1 VFADWRAVRGIP
13 LPRVHC
19 LSYSEGMT
27 VPPSDPYAPFAEPS
41 DSRSHSL
48 VDAAD
53 DPVSYIAAEAVGDEL
68 MDDDSRPL
76 TYHFRLPLVL
86 LLLSC
91 VSIFVAGC
99 CRWVPMQ
106 VLVECV
112 PVLMGEDADVDFTPL
127 RRAILAEWKTGLVFM
142 ASLLGILIAHELGH
156 FVMTVVYRVR
166 STLPM
171 VIPFPISPIGT
182 LGAVIAMEP
191 GKANRK
197 QIFDIGIAGPLAGLV
212 VAIPVLWAGLMQ
224 VRLTETP
231 AGMIAV
237 KPPLLMEWWIRYL
250 HPAEWQAAGGEIWMS
265 QANPL
270 LIAGC
275 FGLFFTGLNMF
286 PVGQLD
292 GGHITYS
299 LMGRKAHWLARG
311 LMVLSFAYMT
321 YTGNTMLLL
330 MALLV
335 MLMGTDHPP
344 TSDDS
349 VELGWPRTLLG
360 WASLIIPIVC
370 LTPDFI
376 VLP

>member
-1 VFADWRAVRGIP
+1 MA
-13 LPRVHC
+13 
-19 LSYSEGMT
+19 S
-27 VPPSDPYAPFAEPS
+27 VPPTDPSPPLAELA
-41 DSRSHSL
+41 DSPVEDSPL
-48 VDAAD
+48 EEVPAVD
-53 DPVSYIAAEAVGDEL
+53 DPVSYVASEAVSEEGSS
-68 MDDDSRPL
+68 DDRPL
-76 TYHFRLPLVL
+76 RYNVRLPLIL

-91 VSIFVAGC
+91 VSIFIAGC
-99 CRWVPMQ
+99 CRWVPFQ
-106 VLVECV
+106 VFGEC
-112 PVLMGEDADVDFTPL
+112 LQSGALDFTPL
-127 RRAILAEWKTGLVFM
+127 RRAILTEWKTGLVFA

-156 FVMTVVYRVR
+156 FFMTVVYRVR
-166 STLPM
+166 ATLPM
-171 VIPFPISPIGT
+171 VFPFPISPIGT

-191 GKANRK
+191 GKADRK

-212 VAIPVLWAGLMQ
+212 IAIPVLWAGLNQ
-224 VRLTETP
+224 VHWQEQP
-231 AGMIAV
+231 AGLMAV
-237 KPPLLMEWWIRYL
+237 KPPLLMEWWLRYL
-250 HPAEWQAAGGEIWMS
+250 HPAEWRAAGGEIWMS

-292 GGHITYS
+292 GGHITYT
-299 LMGRKAHWLARG
+299 LLGKKAHWLARG
-311 LMVLSFAYMT
+311 LMVLSFAYMA

-349 VELGWPRTLLG
+349 VELGWPRVLLG
-360 WASLIIPIVC
+360 WVSLIIPIVC

>member
-1 VFADWRAVRGIP
+1 MTSVPSNDPSPPLAELADSP
-13 LPRVHC
+13 
-19 LSYSEGMT
+19 SERLAS
-27 VPPSDPYAPFAEPS
+27 V
-41 DSRSHSL
+41 
-48 VDAAD
+48 VD
-53 DPVSYIAAEAVGDEL
+53 DPVSYVAAEAVGEEPADDE
-68 MDDDSRPL
+68 RPL
-76 TYHFRLPLVL
+76 TYNIRLPLILFV
-86 LLLSC
+86 LSC
-91 VSIFVAGC
+91 ISIFIAGC
-99 CRWVPMQ
+99 CRWVPMH
-106 VLVECV
+106 VLAECV
-112 PVLMGEDADVDFTPL
+112 PAVNWDLSASVDFTPL
-127 RRAILAEWKTGLVFM
+127 RRAILAEWQTGLVFA

-166 STLPM
+166 ATLPI
-171 VIPFPISPIGT
+171 VVPFPISPIGT

-191 GKANRK
+191 GKADRK

-212 VAIPVLWAGLMQ
+212 VAIPVLWAGLTQ
-224 VRLTETP
+224 AKLTETP
-231 AGMIAV
+231 AGMMAL
-237 KPPLLMEWWIRYL
+237 KPPLLMEWWLQYL
-250 HPAEWQAAGGEIWMS
+250 HPAEWRAAGGEIWMS

-292 GGHITYS
+292 GGHITYT
-299 LMGRKAHWLARG
+299 LMGKKAHWLARG

-349 VELGWPRTLLG
+349 VELGWPRVVLG
-360 WASLIIPIVC
+360 WASLVIPIVC
-370 LTPDFI
+370 LTPDFV